1 MESLEIIL
9 SLAGAALGLLV
20 TSATFIVKFLKK
32 SNAKKAAEQVIE
44 ICNAILPYIEQAE
57 KFVHYTGEEKKEY
70 VMTKANQYALDHGIK
85 FDAEYVG
92 GKVEELIS
100 LTKEV
105 NAKEST
111 SGSDSSSATAM
122 PAASKTITIPSR

>member
-1 MESLEIIL
+1 M
-9 SLAGAALGLLV
+9 
-20 TSATFIVKFLKK
+20 KFLKK

-70 VMTKANQYALDHGIK
+70 VMTKANQYALEHGIK